1 MLGEGGQGSTW
12 HGEEIHSKHE
22 IAFIYWVQ
30 CSSLNSDHTNF
41 ALIQYV
47 HAWFHSKVTLCVPN
61 FLSKIRAPVR
71 VLGLSCGLIYPASP
85 SRISPPSRK
94 QEAKEPTVQMFDDST
109 KKVEGRP
116 RYSTQVSGLSVG
128 TLSSHPLIHSNSW
141 IHKVMVYF
149 NFCPDICSA
158 FREVVKCSLL
168 SLPQGLQNGRQIHH
182 HSQIAKISFTFR
194 AFWLLP
200 DSRRTLSPSTTIS

>member
-1 MLGEGGQGSTW
+1 MR
-12 HGEEIHSKHE
+12 
-22 IAFIYWVQ
+22 
-30 CSSLNSDHTNF
+30 
-41 ALIQYV
+41 
-47 HAWFHSKVTLCVPN
+47 AWFHYKVTLCVPN
-61 FLSKIRAPVR
+61 FLSKIRAPVG
-71 VLGLSCGLIYPASP
+71 VLGLSCALIYPASP

-94 QEAKEPTVQMFDDST
+94 QETWLALPSEAKEPTAQMFDDST
-109 KKVEGRP
+109 KRVEGRP
-116 RYSTQVSGLSVG
+116 RYSTQVSGLWVG
-128 TLSSHPLIHSNSW
+128 TLSSYPLIHSNSW

-182 HSQIAKISFTFR
+182 HSQTAKISFTFT

-200 DSRRTLSPSTTIS
+200 YSRRTLSPWTTIS